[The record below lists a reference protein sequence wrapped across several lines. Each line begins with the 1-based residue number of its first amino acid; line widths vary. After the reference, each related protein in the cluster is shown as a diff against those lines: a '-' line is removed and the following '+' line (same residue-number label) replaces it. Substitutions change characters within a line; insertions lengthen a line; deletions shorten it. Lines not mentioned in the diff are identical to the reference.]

1 MQIGDEKMEYY
12 RVHAD
17 VNLDA
22 IYENIVETRKRIKP
36 GTKIMAIIKADGYG
50 HGAFPI
56 AKVLEPIVDAYG
68 IAIIEEGIELRE
80 SGVTKPLLIL
90 GVTPVP
96 LYPKLV
102 EYDIM
107 PTVFTYEAA
116 KLLSEA
122 AKKQNKEVKIHIA
135 IDTGM
140 SRIGFQPTQE
150 SLQEIK
156 KIAQLD
162 AVQIDGC
169 FTHFATADEKDKTF
183 TRVQLKRYCD
193 FVLQLEAEGIK
204 IPIKHVSNSAGI
216 MEFPEAHLDMV
227 RSGISTYGLY
237 PSEEVDKKKLTIK
250 PAMEIK
256 SYVTFV
262 KRLGKGVGI
271 SYGQTFVTKE
281 ERIVATVPVG
291 YADGY
296 PRALSNQ
303 GYVLIRGKKAA
314 ILGRVCMDQFMVDV
328 TDIPG
333 VQQGDIVTLVG
344 KDKEECITVEELA
357 EMSHSFNYEFVCDIG
372 KRVPRVYYYRGEK
385 IGTYDFYH
393 CSQVTY
399 NISFDQKSE

>member
-1 MQIGDEKMEYY
+1 MEYY

-22 IYENIVETRKRIKP
+22 IYKNIQETRRLLKAD
-36 GTKIMAIIKADGYG
+36 TKLMVIIKADGYG
-50 HGAFPI
+50 HGAIPI
-56 AKVLEPIVDAYG
+56 AKVLDPIVDAFG

-80 SGVTKPLLIL
+80 NGITRPLLIL
-90 GVTPVP
+90 GVTPTP
-96 LYPKLV
+96 LYSKLV

-107 PTVFTYEAA
+107 PAVFSFESAR
-116 KLLSEA
+116 LLAEE
-122 AKKQNKEVKIHIA
+122 AKKQNKTAKIHIA
-135 IDTGM
+135 VDTGM
-140 SRIGFQPTQE
+140 SRIGFPVTKE
-150 SLQEIK
+150 SIEVIQ
-156 KIAQLD
+156 KIAKLD
-162 AVQIDGC
+162 GIAIDGC
-169 FTHFATADEKDKTF
+169 FSHFATADETDKTF
-183 TRVQLKRYCD
+183 TLQQINRFQS
-193 FVLQLEAEGIK
+193 FVDELEAGGVH
-204 IPIKHVSNSAGI
+204 IPVRHLSNSAGI
-216 MEFPEAHLDMV
+216 MEVPNAHYDMV

-237 PSEEVDKKKLTIK
+237 PSEEVNKNRLPLC

-262 KRLGKGVGI
+262 KTLDSGIGI
-271 SYGQTFVTKE
+271 SYGQTFVTDRE
-281 ERIVATVPVG
+281 TRVATVPVG

-314 ILGRVCMDQFMVDV
+314 ILGRICMDQFMVDV

-333 VQQGDIVTLVG
+333 VIEGDIVTLVG
-344 KDKEECITVEELA
+344 RDKDECITVEELA
-357 EMSHSFNYEFVCDIG
+357 AMSHSFNYEFVCDIG

-399 NISFDQKSE
+399 NISFEKLNE

>member
-1 MQIGDEKMEYY
+1 MEYY

-22 IYENIVETRKRIKP
+22 IYKNIQETRKLLKAD
-36 GTKIMAIIKADGYG
+36 TKLMVIIKADGYG
-50 HGAFPI
+50 HGAIPI
-56 AKVLEPIVDAYG
+56 AKVLDPIVDAFG

-80 SGVTKPLLIL
+80 NGITKPLLIL

-96 LYPKLV
+96 LYSKLV

-107 PTVFTYEAA
+107 PAVFSFESARLLA
-116 KLLSEA
+116 KE
-122 AKKQNKEVKIHIA
+122 AKKQNKTAKIHIA
-135 IDTGM
+135 VDTGM
-140 SRIGFQPTQE
+140 SRIGFPVTKE
-150 SLQEIK
+150 SIEIIQ
-156 KIAQLD
+156 KIAKLD
-162 AVQIDGC
+162 GIAIDGC
-169 FTHFATADEKDKTF
+169 FSHFATADETDKTF
-183 TRVQLKRYCD
+183 TLQQINRFQS
-193 FVLQLEAEGIK
+193 FVDELEERGVS
-204 IPIKHVSNSAGI
+204 IPVRHLSNSAGI
-216 MEFPEAHLDMV
+216 MEVPDAHYDMV

-237 PSEEVDKKKLTIK
+237 PSEEVNKNRLPLC

-256 SYVTFV
+256 SYVTYV
-262 KRLGKGVGI
+262 KSLDSGIGI
-271 SYGQTFVTKE
+271 SYGQTFVTDRE
-281 ERIVATVPVG
+281 TRVATVPVG

-314 ILGRVCMDQFMVDV
+314 ILGRICMDQFMVDV

-333 VQQGDIVTLVG
+333 VIEGDIVTLVG
-344 KDKEECITVEELA
+344 RDKDECITVEELA
-357 EMSHSFNYEFVCDIG
+357 AMSHSFNYEFVCDIG

-399 NISFDQKSE
+399 NISFEKLNE

>member
-1 MQIGDEKMEYY
+1 MEYY

-22 IYENIVETRKRIKP
+22 IYDNIQETKKILQAD
-36 GTKIMAIIKADGYG
+36 TKLMVIIKADGYG
-50 HGAFPI
+50 HGAIPI
-56 AKVLEPIVDAYG
+56 AKVLNPIVDAFG

-80 SGVTKPLLIL
+80 NGITKPLLIL

-96 LYPKLV
+96 LYSKLV

-107 PTVFTYEAA
+107 PAVFTYETAR
-116 KLLSEA
+116 LLAEE
-122 AKKQNKEVKIHIA
+122 AKKQNKTAKIHIA
-135 IDTGM
+135 VDTGM
-140 SRIGFQPTQE
+140 SRIGFAANDE
-150 SLQEIK
+150 SIQIIQ

-162 AVQIDGC
+162 GIVIDGC
-169 FTHFATADEKDKTF
+169 FSHFATADETDKAF
-183 TRVQLKRYCD
+183 TLQQINRFQS
-193 FVLQLEAEGIK
+193 FVDELEKNGVS
-204 IPIKHVSNSAGI
+204 IPVKHLSNSAGI
-216 MEFPEAHLDMV
+216 MEVPSARYDMV

-237 PSEEVDKKKLTIK
+237 PSEEVDRSILPLK

-256 SYVTFV
+256 SYITYV
-262 KRLGKGVGI
+262 KTLEAGVGI
-271 SYGQTFVTKE
+271 SYGQTYVTKKTTK
-281 ERIVATVPVG
+281 VATVPVG

-303 GYVLIRGKKAA
+303 GYVLIRGRKAS
-314 ILGRVCMDQFMVDV
+314 ILGRICMDQFMIDV

-333 VQQGDIVTLVG
+333 VTEGDIVTLVG
-344 KDKEECITVEELA
+344 RDQNECITVEELA
-357 EMSHSFNYEFVCDIG
+357 AMSHSFNYEFVCDIG

-399 NISFDQKSE
+399 NISFE

>member
-1 MQIGDEKMEYY
+1 MEYY

-22 IYENIVETRKRIKP
+22 IYKNIQETRRLLKAD
-36 GTKIMAIIKADGYG
+36 TKLMVIIKADGYG
-50 HGAFPI
+50 HGAIPI
-56 AKVLEPIVDAYG
+56 AKVLDPIVDAFG

-80 SGVTKPLLIL
+80 NGITRPLLIL
-90 GVTPVP
+90 GVTPTP
-96 LYPKLV
+96 LYSKLV

-107 PTVFTYEAA
+107 PAVFSFESAR
-116 KLLSEA
+116 LLAEE
-122 AKKQNKEVKIHIA
+122 AKKQNKTAKIHIA
-135 IDTGM
+135 VDTGM
-140 SRIGFQPTQE
+140 SRIGFPVTKE
-150 SLQEIK
+150 SIEVIQ
-156 KIAQLD
+156 KIAKLD
-162 AVQIDGC
+162 GIAIDGC
-169 FTHFATADEKDKTF
+169 FSHFATADETDKTF
-183 TRVQLKRYCD
+183 TLQQINRFQS
-193 FVLQLEAEGIK
+193 FVDELEAGGVH
-204 IPIKHVSNSAGI
+204 IPVRHLSNSAGI
-216 MEFPEAHLDMV
+216 MEVPNAHYDMV

-237 PSEEVDKKKLTIK
+237 PSEEVKKNRLPLC

-262 KRLGKGVGI
+262 KTLDSGIGI
-271 SYGQTFVTKE
+271 SYGQTFVTDRE
-281 ERIVATVPVG
+281 TRVATVPVG

-333 VQQGDIVTLVG
+333 VTEGDIVTLVG
-344 KDKEECITVEELA
+344 RDKDECITVEELA
-357 EMSHSFNYEFVCDIG
+357 AMSHSFNYEFVCDIG

-385 IGTYDFYH
+385 VGTYDFYH

-399 NISFDQKSE
+399 NISFEKLNE

>member
-1 MQIGDEKMEYY
+1 MEYY

-22 IYENIVETRKRIKP
+22 IYENILETRKCIRP
-36 GTKIMAIIKADGYG
+36 DTKIMAIIKADGYG
-50 HGAFPI
+50 HGAIPI
-56 AKVLEPIVDAYG
+56 AKVLCPIVDAYG

-80 SGVTKPLLIL
+80 SGITKPLLIL

-107 PTVFTYEAA
+107 PTVFSYEAA
-116 KLLSEA
+116 KLLSEE
-122 AKKQNKEVKIHIA
+122 AKKQKKAAKIHIA
-135 IDTGM
+135 VDTGM
-140 SRIGFQPTQE
+140 SRIGFSTTKE
-150 SLQEIK
+150 SIQEIK
-156 KIAQLD
+156 KIALLD
-162 AVQIDGC
+162 GIQIDGC
-169 FTHFATADEKDKTF
+169 FTHFATADEEDKTF
-183 TRVQLKRYCD
+183 TKVQLKRYCD

-216 MEFPEAHLDMV
+216 MEFPEAQFDMV

-237 PSEEVDKKKLTIK
+237 PSEEVDKDKLPLQ

-256 SYVTFV
+256 SYITFV
-262 KRLGKGVGI
+262 KALEKGVGI
-271 SYGQTFVTKE
+271 SYGQTFVTKDKM
-281 ERIVATVPVG
+281 IVATVPVG

-314 ILGRVCMDQFMVDV
+314 ILGRICMDQFMVDV
-328 TDIPG
+328 TDIPK
-333 VQQGDIVTLVG
+333 VQEGDIVTLVG

-357 EMSHSFNYEFVCDIG
+357 GMSHSFNYEFVCDIG

>member
-1 MQIGDEKMEYY
+1 MEYY

-22 IYENIVETRKRIKP
+22 IYKNIQETRRLLKAD
-36 GTKIMAIIKADGYG
+36 TKLMVIIKADGYG
-50 HGAFPI
+50 HGAIPI
-56 AKVLEPIVDAYG
+56 AKVLDPIVDAFG

-80 SGVTKPLLIL
+80 NGITRPLLIL
-90 GVTPVP
+90 GVTPTP
-96 LYPKLV
+96 LYSKLV

-107 PTVFTYEAA
+107 PAVFSFESAR
-116 KLLSEA
+116 LLAEE
-122 AKKQNKEVKIHIA
+122 AKKQNKTAKIHIA
-135 IDTGM
+135 VDTGM
-140 SRIGFQPTQE
+140 SRIGFPVTKE
-150 SLQEIK
+150 SIEVIQ
-156 KIAQLD
+156 KIAKLD
-162 AVQIDGC
+162 GIAIDGC
-169 FTHFATADEKDKTF
+169 FSHFATADETDKTF
-183 TRVQLKRYCD
+183 TLQQINRFQS
-193 FVLQLEAEGIK
+193 FVDELEAGGVH
-204 IPIKHVSNSAGI
+204 IPVRHLSNSAGI
-216 MEFPEAHLDMV
+216 MEVPNAHYDMV

-237 PSEEVDKKKLTIK
+237 PSEEVNKNRLPLC

-262 KRLGKGVGI
+262 KTLDSGIGI
-271 SYGQTFVTKE
+271 SYGQTFVTDRE
-281 ERIVATVPVG
+281 TRVATVPVG

-314 ILGRVCMDQFMVDV
+314 ILGRICMDQFMVDV

-333 VQQGDIVTLVG
+333 VTEGDIVTLVG
-344 KDKEECITVEELA
+344 RDKDECITVEELA
-357 EMSHSFNYEFVCDIG
+357 AMSHSFNYEFVCDIG

-399 NISFDQKSE
+399 NISFEKLNE

>member
-1 MQIGDEKMEYY
+1 MEYY

-22 IYENIVETRKRIKP
+22 IYKNIQETRKLLKAD
-36 GTKIMAIIKADGYG
+36 TKLMVIIKADGYG
-50 HGAFPI
+50 HGAIPI
-56 AKVLEPIVDAYG
+56 AKVLDPIVDAFG

-80 SGVTKPLLIL
+80 NGITKPLLIL

-96 LYPKLV
+96 LYSKLV

-107 PTVFTYEAA
+107 PAVFSFESARLLA
-116 KLLSEA
+116 KE
-122 AKKQNKEVKIHIA
+122 AKKQNKTAKIHIA
-135 IDTGM
+135 VDTGM
-140 SRIGFQPTQE
+140 SRIGFPVTKE
-150 SLQEIK
+150 SIEIIQ
-156 KIAQLD
+156 KIAKLD
-162 AVQIDGC
+162 GIAIDGC
-169 FTHFATADEKDKTF
+169 FSHFATADETDKTF
-183 TRVQLKRYCD
+183 TLQQINGFQS
-193 FVLQLEAEGIK
+193 FVDELEERGVS
-204 IPIKHVSNSAGI
+204 IPVRHLSNSAGI
-216 MEFPEAHLDMV
+216 MEVPDAHYDMV

-237 PSEEVDKKKLTIK
+237 PSEEVNKNRLPLC

-256 SYVTFV
+256 SYVTYV
-262 KRLGKGVGI
+262 KSLDSGIGI
-271 SYGQTFVTKE
+271 SYGQTFVTDRE
-281 ERIVATVPVG
+281 TRVATVPVG

-314 ILGRVCMDQFMVDV
+314 ILGRICMDQFMVDV

-333 VQQGDIVTLVG
+333 VIEGDIVTLVG
-344 KDKEECITVEELA
+344 RDKDECITVEELA
-357 EMSHSFNYEFVCDIG
+357 AMSHSFNYEFVCDIG

-399 NISFDQKSE
+399 NISFEKLNE

>member
-1 MQIGDEKMEYY
+1 MDYC

-22 IYENIVETRKRIKP
+22 IYKNIEETKKLLSND
-36 GTKIMAIIKADGYG
+36 TKLMVIIKADGYG
-50 HGAFPI
+50 HGAIPI
-56 AKVLEPIVDAYG
+56 AKVLDPIVDAYG

-80 SGVTKPLLIL
+80 NGIAKPLLIL

-96 LYPKLV
+96 LYNKLV

-107 PTVFTYEAA
+107 PAIFSYETA
-116 KLLSEA
+116 KILAKEA
-122 AKKQNKEVKIHIA
+122 RKQNKTAKIHIA
-135 IDTGM
+135 VDTGM
-140 SRIGFQPTQE
+140 SRIGFPVNEE
-150 SLQEIK
+150 SIK
-156 KIAQLD
+156 TVQKIAKLD
-162 AVQIDGC
+162 GISIEGC
-169 FTHFATADEKDKTF
+169 FSHFATADEKDKTF
-183 TRVQLKRYCD
+183 TLQQINRFQS
-193 FVLQLEAEGIK
+193 FVDELEANGVH
-204 IPIKHVSNSAGI
+204 IPVKHLSNSAGI
-216 MEFPEAHLDMV
+216 MEVPNAHYDMV

-237 PSEEVDKKKLTIK
+237 PSEEVDKNALALC

-256 SYVTFV
+256 SFVTYVKT
-262 KRLGKGVGI
+262 LDAGIGI
-271 SYGQTFVTKE
+271 SYGQTFVTEKE
-281 ERIVATVPVG
+281 TRVATVPVG

-303 GYVLIRGKKAA
+303 GYVLIHGKKAA

-333 VQQGDIVTLVG
+333 VSEGDIVTLVG
-344 KDKEECITVEELA
+344 RDGNECITVEELA
-357 EMSHSFNYEFVCDIG
+357 AMSHSFNYEFVCDIG

-399 NISFDQKSE
+399 NISF

>member
-1 MQIGDEKMEYY
+1 MEYY

-22 IYENIVETRKRIKP
+22 IYKNIQETRRLLKAD
-36 GTKIMAIIKADGYG
+36 TKLMVIIKADGYG
-50 HGAFPI
+50 HGAIPI
-56 AKVLEPIVDAYG
+56 AKVLDPIVDAFG

-80 SGVTKPLLIL
+80 NGITKPLLIL

-96 LYPKLV
+96 LYSKLV

-107 PTVFTYEAA
+107 PAVFSFESARLLA
-116 KLLSEA
+116 KE
-122 AKKQNKEVKIHIA
+122 AKKQNKTAKIHIA
-135 IDTGM
+135 VDTGM
-140 SRIGFQPTQE
+140 SRIGFPVTKE
-150 SLQEIK
+150 SIEIIQ
-156 KIAQLD
+156 KIAKLD
-162 AVQIDGC
+162 GIAIDGC
-169 FTHFATADEKDKTF
+169 FSHFATADETDKTF
-183 TRVQLKRYCD
+183 TLQQINRFQS
-193 FVLQLEAEGIK
+193 FVDELEERGVS
-204 IPIKHVSNSAGI
+204 IPVRHLSNSAGI
-216 MEFPEAHLDMV
+216 MEVPDAHYDMV

-237 PSEEVDKKKLTIK
+237 PSEEVNKNRLQLC

-256 SYVTFV
+256 SYVTCV
-262 KRLGKGVGI
+262 KTLDSGIGI
-271 SYGQTFVTKE
+271 SYGQTFVTDRE
-281 ERIVATVPVG
+281 TRVATVPVG

-314 ILGRVCMDQFMVDV
+314 ILGRICMDQFMVDV

-333 VQQGDIVTLVG
+333 VIEGDIVTLVG
-344 KDKEECITVEELA
+344 RDKDECITVEELA
-357 EMSHSFNYEFVCDIG
+357 AMSHSFNYEFVCDIG

-399 NISFDQKSE
+399 NISFEKLNE